1 MEHGATKLFIYFT
14 CVQIHIMRNIEPKEN
29 EMEIRNKIADR
40 IIINLKCANNIILMV
55 GIEEN
60 LILSY

>member
-1 MEHGATKLFIYFT
+1 MEHGAAKLFIYLT
-14 CVQIHIMRNIEPKEN
+14 CVQIYIMKNIEPKEN
-29 EMEIRNKIADR
+29 EMDIRNKIAGR

-60 LILSY
+60 LISY